1 MSRKKK
7 TKPTEAA
14 TQHPPHQ
21 PEPNTRLGVLITPRT
36 GQEVGHPD
44 SQDSFTTLTTLTIP
58 LEFFV
63 TQPWVPC
70 PVTHAL
76 GLPLKATRWPSTN
89 SRVPNNLALGLFL
102 NPDPDAEAFG
112 TIRFRRMDGAVVVA
126 REGEGEGE
134 EVGERE
140 VEMVLSYL
148 SGLSVGFTGFVRGE
162 REKVE
167 AEGGEEG
174 KVEVQAGRARRAR
187 ELAEKILTP
196 RAFREYAKGRVVK
209 EGLGKQYECV
219 R

>member
-1 MSRKKK
+1 MLYPKLTSSR
-7 TKPTEAA
+7 
-14 TQHPPHQ
+14 PP
-21 PEPNTRLGVLITPRT
+21 
-36 GQEVGHPD
+36 D
-44 SQDSFTTLTTLTIP
+44 AFATLTTITIP

-76 GLPLKATRWPSTN
+76 GLPLEATRWPSSS

-112 TIRFRRMDGAVVVA
+112 TIRFRRMDGAVVVV
-126 REGEGEGE
+126 REGEGE

-140 VEMVLSYL
+140 VEIVLSYL
-148 SGLSVGFTGFVRGE
+148 SGVSAGVAGFVRGE

-167 AEGGEEG
+167 AEEDEER
-174 KVEVQAGRARRAR
+174 KVEVRAGRARRAR
-187 ELAEKILTP
+187 ELAERDLTP

-209 EGLGKQYECV
+209 KV
-219 R
+219 

>member
-1 MSRKKK
+1 
-7 TKPTEAA
+7 
-14 TQHPPHQ
+14 
-21 PEPNTRLGVLITPRT
+21 
-36 GQEVGHPD
+36 
-44 SQDSFTTLTTLTIP
+44 
-58 LEFFV
+58 
-63 TQPWVPC
+63 
-70 PVTHAL
+70 
-76 GLPLKATRWPSTN
+76 
-89 SRVPNNLALGLFL
+89 
-102 NPDPDAEAFG
+102 
-112 TIRFRRMDGAVVVA
+112 MDGAVVVA